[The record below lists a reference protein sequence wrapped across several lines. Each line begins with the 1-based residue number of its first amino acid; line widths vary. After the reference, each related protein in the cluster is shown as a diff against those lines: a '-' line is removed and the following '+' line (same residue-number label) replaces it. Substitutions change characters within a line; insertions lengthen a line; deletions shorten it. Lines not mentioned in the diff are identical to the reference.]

1 MSDALVIIPT
11 YNEIENISSIIDAV
25 MQLEDEFDVLVIDDA
40 SPDGIH
46 MQPSY
51 CHKLTDYLL
60 THTVSK

>member
-40 SPDGIH
+40 SPDGTQDAVRTKI
-46 MQPSY
+46 
-51 CHKLTDYLL
+51 
-60 THTVSK
+60 